1 MSSLNLDRIAG
12 EIVEYSAVYNV
23 PLDAAIDHVS
33 GGDLHSRALGAVK
46 LVIARQFQRRGES
59 DADAISRL
67 FLREAV

>member
-1 MSSLNLDRIAG
+1 MTKEEVAG
-12 EIVEYSAVYNV
+12 KILEYSAVYNV

-33 GGDLHSRALGAVK
+33 GGDLHPRALGAVK